1 MGSLLMMA
9 IQGVKYIQI
18 ILYWLSSTMSQQS
31 VVLLLLRYVLHLIL
45 SLVIRS
51 KYDVC
56 TLVHLNY
63 CYFIE

>member
-9 IQGVKYIQI
+9 IQGVNYIQI
-18 ILYWLSSTMSQQS
+18 ISYWLSSTMLQQS
-31 VVLLLLRYVLHLIL
+31 VVLLLLQYVLHLIL

-56 TLVHLNY
+56 TSVHPNY